1 MKWFGAKKDTW
12 QLSKMTRDGRP
23 IGTQLLR
30 INPSTNRRAHP
41 HLIYFTVSYEG
52 GHLPSPS
59 DFDRFDII
67 DDELIRLDPILG
79 FAIVATI
86 TTGGK
91 RDWVIYAKDAETV
104 MSGLFRELGEHSPQ
118 METQPDPSWI
128 QYKDLVKMAK
138 L

>member
-41 HLIYFTVSYEG
+41 HLIYFTVCYEG

-91 RDWVIYAKDAETV
+91 RDWVI
-104 MSGLFRELGEHSPQ
+104 
-118 METQPDPSWI
+118 
-128 QYKDLVKMAK
+128 
-138 L
+138 